1 MAFKRYLVVSKSE
14 YEKNNYYANFSYDFK
29 KLVLLEFEGSSKSNK
44 TFDEAF
50 VDLAKLYANI
60 KKQEIDTNIKWISKV
75 RKQGFV
81 NQKVYKE
88 VMAAAE
94 ELKTKLDDGSI
105 KPIRNAIFNMT
116 IQKPRVQNINHYVS
130 SQILKNY
137 EELVQSL
144 YDKVEK
150 IYSEVDIWKNYFDF
164 AEKLLD
170 KNRNI
175 LNENYEKNKITQ
187 FYKNIKLCKSWCKNP
202 ANFVDEDKIEQLE
215 ILKSDLESFKNIID
229 EEKEREENL
238 KNIKN
243 KIEKIKKLLVLEEI
257 EVGFKDL
264 KNKILIELKEYE
276 NMPEHEILNDLE
288 EIVLRTEILFDKV
301 TRTYDK
307 CLKPY
312 LEIEQFIQSDLNFL
326 IIKGMAGTGKTECI
340 NKIIEAYSNYNNQE
354 STRKA
359 LKKIIV
365 CAKTT
370 VAAANIRQK
379 GFFYAKTLQS
389 IKPERDKE
397 KNKIIELVIVDEAN
411 MLTPGDLSKIKKTF
425 ENNKDTK
432 YVFIGDSGQFLPY
445 DFNKNLSSDS
455 KALSKPYCEKIFG
468 KGHEI
473 ILDIDYRLQ
482 KNFSNEY
489 YDFIKTL
496 REGGVKNPIELYEE
510 MLKNSEDIIKVEDN
524 DPIISFFNK
533 HVHIGV
539 SVRDR
544 LKNNEELED
553 ILYYLKKQEEVQKS
567 EFNDKD
573 ILKSLEHYK
582 HQKNRRPEL
591 GSLYA
596 KYYPKESTRLRK
608 ENNINS
614 IVSLFRSNI
623 QADYAN
629 LVIRPYIFD
638 NFDENKPILKSEV
651 MYIKSQKN
659 SREDENILKTNLE
672 VGDSFVVVGDPK
684 PLSYQNL
691 WELEVKPVIKFQKNK
706 FSSFIHQK
714 LPEFLNLDKRKI
726 IVWCGDLQDTAK
738 DEGQLEKDYLEE
750 MKTLES
756 LDGGLYKYVQRVKY
770 DYARVSY
777 ASQGGEWDNVIIQL
791 EDSWDE
797 SRFLYTC
804 FTRALKQNY
813 IFS

>member
-1 MAFKRYLVVSKSE
+1 MAFKKYLVVSKSE
-14 YEKNNYYANFSYDFK
+14 FEKNNYYSNFYYDFK
-29 KLVLLEFEGSSKSNK
+29 KLVLLEFEGSSKSDK
-44 TFDEAF
+44 TFDKAF
-50 VDLAKLYANI
+50 QDLTKLYVDI
-60 KKQEIDTNIKWISKV
+60 KNNEIDTNIKWLIK
-75 RKQGFV
+75 RTKQGFF
-81 NQKVYKE
+81 NEEIYEE
-88 VMAAAE
+88 VVAAANKLRT
-94 ELKTKLDDGSI
+94 ELDKGLV
-105 KPIRNAIFNMT
+105 KPDKNAIFNIT

-130 SQILKNY
+130 STTLKNY

-150 IYSEVDIWKNYFDF
+150 LYKDVEIWKNYFDI
-164 AEKLLD
+164 AKNLLD
-170 KNRNI
+170 ENKQI
-175 LNENYEKNKITQ
+175 LNEHYAKQQIIY
-187 FYKNIKLCKSWCKNP
+187 FYTNIKLAKSWCKNP
-202 ANFVDEDKIEQLE
+202 VNFVDKDKIEQLK
-215 ILKSDLESFKNIID
+215 IIKSNLESFKKIIG
-229 EEKEREENL
+229 EEKERKENL

-243 KIEKIKKLLVLEEI
+243 KIENIKKLLVLEEI

-276 NMPEHEILNDLE
+276 NMPKHEILNDLE
-288 EIVLRTEILFDKV
+288 EIVLRTEILFDEA

-312 LEIEQFIQSDLNFL
+312 LEIEQFIQSDLDFL

-354 STRKA
+354 SPRKN

-389 IKPERDKE
+389 IKPDRDKG
-397 KNKIIELVIVDEAN
+397 KNEVIELVIVDEAN
-411 MLTPGDLSKIKKTF
+411 MLTPGDLSKVKKTF
-425 ENNKDTK
+425 GNNKDIK

-445 DFNKNLSSDS
+445 DFNKKLSSEA

-473 ILDIDYRLQ
+473 VLDIDYRLQ
-482 KNFSNEY
+482 ENFSNEY

-533 HVHIGV
+533 YVHIGV

-553 ILYYLKKQEEVQKS
+553 ILYYLKKQEEVKKS

-573 ILKSLEHYK
+573 MLKSLEHYK
-582 HQKNRRPEL
+582 QQKNRRPEL

-596 KYYPKESTRLRK
+596 QYYPKESTRLKK

-672 VGDSFVVVGDPK
+672 VGDSFVVVGEPK

-738 DEGQLEKDYLEE
+738 DDKQLEKDYEDE